1 MGSLWPDSTSN
12 LGTVLVRITTSC
24 LRKQIG
30 LLWNTISNNSS
41 LSKSCCGD
49 FCSEPF
55 SGLPSWLTTDNLGCR
70 MFFRDLVTK
79 CATGNILFLFARKS
93 IFWVVEIETESSAMV
108 SGLSGGLA
116 VRGGL
121 KVWVLDYS
129 PTVFF
134 IGFVRLLFSFSSFAS
149 FAWTATF
156 LPVTHSFLF
165 ALLYQTLF
173 FP

>member
-1 MGSLWPDSTSN
+1 MGSLWPDSTTN

-30 LLWNTISNNSS
+30 SLWNTISNKSP
-41 LSKSCCGD
+41 LSKSCRAD

-70 MFFRDLVTK
+70 MFFSETQLRNVPQE
-79 CATGNILFLFARKS
+79 
-93 IFWVVEIETESSAMV
+93 IFCFCLQENHFSELLKLKLSA
-108 SGLSGGLA
+108 SLWSQSQRRTRCT
-116 VRGGL
+116 RGAW
-121 KVWVLDYS
+121 VWVLDYS

-134 IGFVRLLFSFSSFAS
+134 IGFVRFRFSFSFFAS

-156 LPVTHSFLF
+156 LSVTHSFLS
-165 ALLYQTLF
+165 ALLYQTSF